1 MITMLTSLI
10 FAALALTVLPTSTAA
25 AEPNE
30 QIAVSNLEAILKD
43 NPLQPGGPTASIIG
57 SMRAGDTELGIL
69 VMNKNRLHHHPQQDH
84 VLYLV
89 SGRGTAWLEN
99 VSGRIETRPIKPG
112 DLFSL
117 PRGKKHGFEKA
128 GQEDLVFLVVATPP
142 PETGEDT
149 VYE

>member
-1 MITMLTSLI
+1 MTAMLTSLI
-10 FAALALTVLPTSTAA
+10 SAALALIALPTSAA
-25 AEPNE
+25 IAEPKDKIE
-30 QIAVSNLEAILKD
+30 VSNLETILKD
-43 NPLQPGGPTASIIG
+43 NPLQPSGPSASIVASI
-57 SMRAGDTELGIL
+57 RAGDIELGIL
-69 VMNKNRLHHHPQQDH
+69 VMSKNRLHHHPHQDH

-89 SGRGTAWLEN
+89 SGKGTAWLEN

-142 PETGEDT
+142 PAAGEDT

>member
-1 MITMLTSLI
+1 MTAMLTSLI
-10 FAALALTVLPTSTAA
+10 SAALALIALPTSAA
-25 AEPNE
+25 IAEPNDKIE
-30 QIAVSNLEAILKD
+30 VTNLEAILKD
-43 NPLQPGGPTASIIG
+43 NPLQPSGPSASIVASI
-57 SMRAGDTELGIL
+57 RAGDTELGIL
-69 VMNKNRLHHHPQQDH
+69 VMSKNRLHHHPHQDH